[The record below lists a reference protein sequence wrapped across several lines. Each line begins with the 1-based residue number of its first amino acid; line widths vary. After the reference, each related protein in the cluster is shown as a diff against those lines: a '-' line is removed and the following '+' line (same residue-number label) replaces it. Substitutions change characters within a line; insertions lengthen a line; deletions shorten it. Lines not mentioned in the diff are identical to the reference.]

1 MDVEDMIKIV
11 NEQLNGTGIKI
22 EMNDT
27 RMTTI
32 EPKFRHD
39 KEGNI
44 RIDADIKL
52 KRKNY
57 SKATISKL
65 LDIGKDIIDIERDLN
80 KYQNDVEYPEA
91 KINRGD

>member
-1 MDVEDMIKIV
+1 MDVEDMMKIV

-22 EMNDT
+22 QMCDDRYT
-27 RMTTI
+27 KI

-44 RIDADIKL
+44 RIDADITL

-57 SKATISKL
+57 SKVTISKL
-65 LDIGKDIIDIERDLN
+65 MDIGKDIIDIEHGLN
-80 KYQNDVEYPEA
+80 KYQ
-91 KINRGD
+91 RGV